1 MKITVF
7 SSNQPRHISLARELG
22 KIADEVFLISEVNTI
37 YPGKIADFFK
47 KTEVMQ
53 QYFDNV
59 IKSEKNVFGDIGFLP
74 NNVRTLAVK
83 SGDLNLL
90 DREQLQDALESDVYV
105 VFGASYIKEW
115 LIDFLVQN
123 NALNIHMGISP
134 YYRGSSCNF
143 WALYDNNPS
152 YVGATIHMLSKGL
165 DSGDMLFHCLP
176 KYIEGDTPFDFS
188 MRSVLAA
195 HYGLCESIRDGSI
208 FSMERVSQNKS
219 KELRYTKNADFTDVE
234 ANEFLSR
241 EYSINS
247 KSLANYPQLL
257 KPLFY

>member
-7 SSNQPRHISLARELG
+7 SSNQPRHLSLARELG
-22 KIADEVFLISEVNTI
+22 KISDQVFFISEVNTI
-37 YPGKIADFFK
+37 FPGKIADFFK
-47 KTEVMQ
+47 KTETMQ
-53 QYFDNV
+53 RYFDNV

-90 DREQLQDALESDVYV
+90 DRAQMQEALESDVYV
-105 VFGASYIKEW
+105 VFGASYIKGW

-123 NALNIHMGISP
+123 NAINIHMGISP

-176 KYIEGDTPFDFS
+176 KYIEGDTPFDFT

-195 HYGLCESIRDGSI
+195 HYGLCESISDCSI
-208 FSMERVSQNKS
+208 FSAERVSQNKS
-219 KELRYTKNADFTDVE
+219 KELRSTKNADFTDVE
-234 ANEFLSR
+234 ANEFLLR

-247 KSLANYPQLL
+247 QSLTNYPQLL
-257 KPLFY
+257 KPRFY